1 LNLSR
6 ISVSLFIVGV
16 LVAGFKQ
23 GLGAEAPY
31 ALFQTT
37 STYTTFST
45 IISTSYQYRTSTLFK
60 TFTTITRFTQKE
72 TSGPYLKI
80 EIVKISVDLARDP
93 TYGFLYNIVTIYL
106 RVANLLDVP
115 VERGMAINFG
125 VTKGFSPYP
134 WGETANIALYFDK
147 PIGPKEAVSIEGKN
161 RVAEGFD
168 NVFFKSVEVTCGIVD
183 KNPIATRT
191 YSEDYTSTIVRSYV
205 TSTIMFTIGAT
216 ETVLILLMLGG
227 IAVVI
232 VTFLVRRV
240 KHRPQRT
247 LL

>member
-1 LNLSR
+1 MWA
-6 ISVSLFIVGV
+6 SLFIVGV

-23 GLGAEAPY
+23 GMEAEGPY

-37 STYTTFST
+37 STYTMFST
-45 IISTSYQYRTSTLFK
+45 IILTSYQYRTSTVFK
-60 TFTTITRFTQKE
+60 TFTAITRFTQKE

-80 EIVKISVDLARDP
+80 EIIKISVDLARDP

-115 VERGMAINFG
+115 VERGTAVNFG
-125 VTKGFSPYP
+125 ITKGFSPYP

-168 NVFFKSVEVTCGIVD
+168 DVLFKSVEFTCGIVD

-205 TSTIMFTIGAT
+205 ASTVLSAIGVT
-216 ETVLILLMLGG
+216 ETVLILLVSVG

-232 VTFLVRRV
+232 VTFFVRRV
-240 KHRPQRT
+240 GRRPQST

>member
-1 LNLSR
+1 MDLSR
-6 ISVSLFIVGV
+6 ISVSLFVVGV

-23 GLGAEAPY
+23 GLEAEAPY

-134 WGETANIALYFDK
+134 WGETANIALYLDK